1 MRRRVCALALGLVV
15 LSGCAMEFKKEE
27 KAAEAE
33 KVNCATARGD
43 LRVLQ
48 GEKANV
54 AEQIAMG
61 VLTIYPAAAVMGLLT
76 GTEDTKF
83 QVATGEYNKAI
94 EKKIDQI
101 KSTCGI

>member
-1 MRRRVCALALGLVV
+1 MRRTIGVLALGLFAAT
-15 LSGCAMEFKKEE
+15 GCAMEFKKEE

-48 GEKANV
+48 AEKSNV
-54 AEQIAMG
+54 VEQIAMG

-101 KSTCGI
+101 KTTCGL